1 MKKPR
6 HPSLLAVTLVAVIAL
21 TLAPFLHSAALSAR
35 GKVTGQDGR
44 PLPDVTVTLDDASGQ
59 EAATAKTDA
68 EGNYALPG
76 IAPGNCI
83 LRFDKE
89 GYRTLQGK
97 VLIASG
103 EKNVFN
109 VTLALESAGPAK
121 PAWEDKNLRARALYD
136 RGEYREAL
144 ALYKEILAAAPTV
157 AFIRFDA
164 GNCQFHLRD
173 FEEALASYLE
183 AVRLNPEFYEA
194 YTNLARTYAQLK
206 RSAEAIPFFESAI
219 RSHPAGGQLFL
230 PLGLLYLDS
239 GDAAKSI
246 VYLQKAAEFEPKNPA
261 VHNALGRA
269 RDLTGDTAGAIVS
282 YEKYAGLISNEKEI
296 ARVRGI
302 IEELRLRI
310 KKQAAAPLTKNSVR
324 SA

>member
-1 MKKPR
+1 MR
-6 HPSLLAVTLVAVIAL
+6 VSRRSVILTIALAAVIAL
-21 TLAPFLHSAALSAR
+21 SLAPFLHSAALSAR
-35 GKVTGQDGR
+35 GKVTGQDGK

-59 EAATAKTDA
+59 KAATAKTDA
-68 EGNYALPG
+68 EGNYTLPG
-76 IAPGNCI
+76 LAPGNYI
-83 LRFDKE
+83 LRFEKE

-97 VLIASG
+97 VLIAPG
-103 EKNVFN
+103 ERNVFN
-109 VTLALESAGPAK
+109 ITLALGTAGPSK
-121 PAWEDKNLRARALYD
+121 PDWEDKNLQARVLYD
-136 RGEYREAL
+136 RGEYNEAL
-144 ALYKEILAAAPTV
+144 ALYKEIIAAAPNV

-173 FEEALASYLE
+173 FEGARGSYLE

-194 YTNLARTYAQLK
+194 YTNLARTYAELK

-261 VHNALGRA
+261 VRYALGRA
-269 RDLTGDTAGAIVS
+269 KALTGDIAGAIAS
-282 YEKYAGLISNEKEI
+282 YEKYAGLISDEKEI

-302 IEELRLRI
+302 VEELKLRI
-310 KKQAAAPLTKNSVR
+310 KK
-324 SA
+324 